1 MSRHRLGRRRV
12 IVSVQQPPTRFAG
25 RLDVFRRL
33 SWGVADQGV
42 SSLSNLALGVI
53 AARSLGASGF
63 GAFSLAFVT
72 SAFLL
77 TAVRGVA
84 TDPLLVRHSGPPTP
98 VWRAAAAA
106 ATATAAVGGVAV
118 GTLCIVAGLVLPAE
132 LRGAFIALGVC
143 LPGLLLQDSWRFVF
157 FSTGRPAKAFVND
170 LVRGAVQLI
179 ALFALAVTGR
189 GTVVTCV
196 LVFGG
201 SAAVAAAFGFV
212 QSRVRPRIRSIRS
225 WVLDTKDLGIRY
237 LVENLSSAGATQ
249 VIMFVLGAVAG
260 LAAVGHTRGAQI
272 LMGPF
277 LVVLMGASSVAIPE
291 AAQVLRNGAQR
302 LQLFCI
308 GLGAAFAIAAAA
320 WGVLILALLPTGLGD
335 LLLGSIW
342 KPASTLLL
350 PVIVTMFL
358 AAFDVAALAGVRA
371 LAAARRSLFAQ
382 LTSAGLK
389 VTGGT
394 IGAVIDGAWG
404 SCWGVALGTT
414 LGVVVWWVQLR
425 RALREHTGEEPELET
440 SRVRDD
446 RISR

>member
-1 MSRHRLGRRRV
+1 M
-12 IVSVQQPPTRFAG
+12 
-25 RLDVFRRL
+25 
-33 SWGVADQGV
+33 ADQGV

-53 AARSLGASGF
+53 AARSLGAAGF

-84 TDPLLVRHSGPPTP
+84 TDPLLVRHSGPPTTA
-98 VWRAAAAA
+98 WRTAAAA
-106 ATATAAVGGVAV
+106 ATATAAVGGIAA
-118 GTLCIVAGLVLPAE
+118 GTLCIVAALAFPAE

-143 LPGLLLQDSWRFVF
+143 LPGMLLQDSWRFVF
-157 FSTGRPAKAFVND
+157 FSMGRPAKAFVND
-170 LVRGAVQLI
+170 LVRGGVQL
-179 ALFALAVTGR
+179 AGLCGLVATGR
-189 GTVVTCV
+189 STVVTCV

-201 SAAVAAAFGFV
+201 SAAAAAAFGFV
-212 QSRVRPRIRSIRS
+212 QSRVRPCARSIRS

-249 VIMFVLGAVAG
+249 VTMLVLGAVAG

-277 LVVLMGASSVAIPE
+277 LVILMGASSVAIPE
-291 AAQVLRNGAQR
+291 AAHVLRNGAQR

-308 GLGAAFAIAAAA
+308 GLGAATAIAAAS
-320 WGVLILALLPTGLGD
+320 WGALILALLPTGLGD

-342 KPASTLLL
+342 KSASTLLL
-350 PVIVTMFL
+350 PVIITMFL
-358 AAFDVAALAGVRA
+358 AAFEVAALAGVRA

-382 LTSAGLK
+382 LTSAGLN
-389 VTGGT
+389 VTGGS

-414 LGVVVWWVQLR
+414 LGAVVWWVQLR
-425 RALREHTGEEPELET
+425 RALRDHTAEEAEFET
-440 SRVRDD
+440 SRVSDD